1 MMKRKVCIVSD
12 KHLCTNPRVW
22 KEAETLIANGYDVSI
37 VTRFTS
43 AALRKRD
50 EEMLRTLQG
59 ALSYI
64 PAVNLI
70 SGEGPSW
77 TALFYRV
84 RSRVAFAVKQY
95 FGIDSPYLL
104 SSAPE
109 QLTKAAIRENADLYI
124 VHTEIGLVVGKALI
138 DAGKKVAFDIEDW
151 YSRDYL
157 VPTRPV
163 KLLSSLERFALHNG
177 SYVSCPSM
185 SMAEALHLVYGGNKP
200 VVLYNSFPSQ
210 ELVTENKKPIPSMVW
225 FSQTIGPGRG
235 LEKIISTLQYVD
247 IKVRLT
253 LVGDC
258 KQEYKQKIQDMMPVE
273 KGHELTVM
281 PQVNYHELH
290 RFLCGFDIGLALEE
304 KTPDNKEK
312 TVSNKMFQYLQ
323 AGLKVLATDTDGQKE
338 IATHFSNAVS
348 IVSANDNSEWPV
360 VLTQLIN
367 TNIDRQDLVNK
378 YNVGFSWNHEEK
390 KLLNHIALAVD

>member
-1 MMKRKVCIVSD
+1 MKKRICIVSD

-22 KEAETLIANGYDVSI
+22 KEAETLVENGYEVSI

-50 EEMLRTLQG
+50 EDMLQ
-59 ALSYI
+59 ALSGKLNYI

-70 SGEGPSW
+70 PGEGKSI
-77 TALFYRV
+77 ASLFYRM
-84 RSRVAFAVKQY
+84 RTKGALIAKQY
-95 FGIDSPYLL
+95 LGIDSPYLL

-109 QLTKAAIRENADLYI
+109 LLTSAALREGADLYI
-124 VHTEIGLVVGKALI
+124 VHTEIGLVVGKELVS
-138 DAGKKVAFDIEDW
+138 AGQKVAFDIEDW

-177 SYVSCPSM
+177 VYVSCPSGSM
-185 SMAEALHLVYGGNKP
+185 SEALHLVYGGNKP
-200 VVLYNSFPSQ
+200 VVLYNSFPAQ
-210 ELVTENKKPIPSMVW
+210 ELFKKEEDSIPSLIW

-235 LEKIISTLQYVD
+235 LEKIINTLKHVD
-247 IKVRLT
+247 VKVRLT

-258 KQEYKQKIQDMMPVE
+258 KQDYMQKLQEMMPVQ
-273 KGHELTVM
+273 KGHELIIL
-281 PQVNYHELH
+281 PQVNYHDLH
-290 RFLCGFDIGLALEE
+290 RFLCRFDIGLALEE

-312 TVSNKMFQYLQ
+312 TISNKMFQYLQ

-338 IATHFSNAVS
+338 IADHFQESVLVVDTNNTSGWSAVLL
-348 IVSANDNSEWPV
+348 E
-360 VLTQLIN
+360 LIN
-367 TNIDRQDLVNK
+367 NKVNK
-378 YNVGFSWNHEEK
+378 QALVDKYNAGFSWDNEEK
-390 KLLNHIALAVD
+390 KLLSHVEATLN